1 MNRENNSIDE
11 LLIKY
16 LLGEADAREHLTVQ
30 KWRDAKHENE
40 KYFEGFR
47 LIWEQSKYA
56 ESKSTI
62 DENAAWERM
71 KLRLQDTPAQS
82 KPTKKIALS
91 INTFMRVAAVLV
103 VLLGGFWFYTMQSNR
118 MIIVQSELTTK
129 IENLPDGSVVTLNK
143 NSSISYPKQFKG
155 NTREISL
162 SGEAF
167 FNITPNKEMPFI
179 IAANGVSIKVVG
191 TSFNVKTAIEK
202 TEVIVETG
210 IVEVS
215 KKENSVRLN
224 PKEKAIVLKESA
236 PVKDESKDALYNYYR
251 TNEFVCNNTPL
262 WRLVEVLNDAYG
274 SHISIG
280 NASVKNLP
288 LTATFKNENLN
299 DILNIISETL
309 DVSISR
315 NGTEIILQ

>member
-30 KWRDAKHENE
+30 KWRNAKPENE

-56 ESKSTI
+56 ESKNTI

-71 KLRLQDTPAQS
+71 KLRIQDAPAQHT
-82 KPTKKIALS
+82 PTKKVALS

-103 VLLGGFWFYTMQSNR
+103 VLLGGFWFYTMQSNS

-129 IENLPDGSVVTLNK
+129 IETLPDGSVVTLNK

-215 KKENSVRLN
+215 KKEKSVRLN

-236 PVKDESKDALYNYYR
+236 PVKDVSKDALYNYYR

-274 SHISIG
+274 SQISIG
-280 NASVKNLP
+280 NSTVKNLP

-309 DVSISR
+309 DVSIAR
-315 NGTEIILQ
+315 NGDDIILQ